1 MDIDKVMIQFSDY
14 IQNKYNIVEDEFI
27 FQKGR
32 DQDYM
37 GHPSEVL
44 VFAEKEPDEYQV
56 RGKTHGQMSHAIK
69 HLIEYDPQYVISVT
83 NRAKKALIQFIQ
95 RRPQYFCKIWDE
107 VRGFSKESGIEAI
120 ERCDTTTLLN
130 TLDVINDKN
139 QLKTPFTKVDGEIKK
154 YGMELENKYNE
165 IIKDKLHA
173 AYVLEK
179 AKNKDYKSAIA
190 KNPVITFKA
199 VDGNGKWR
207 RVWLDFRDGTV
218 IIGNFKNGKTEI
230 NTMYRLNDVG
240 TNKASM
246 IKKFYTKRLRP
257 LDPDIDKALSNGE

>member
-1 MDIDKVMIQFSDY
+1 MIQFIDY
-14 IQNKYNIVEDEFI
+14 IQQKYMLNEDDFV

-44 VFAEKEPDEYQV
+44 VFSEKEPNDYQV

-69 HLIEYDPQYVISVT
+69 HLIEYDPQYVISVA
-83 NRAKKALIQFIQ
+83 NQAKQALIKFLQ
-95 RRPQYFCKIWDE
+95 RRPQYFCKVWDE
-107 VRGFSKESGIEAI
+107 VRGFSKESGIDAVEKC
-120 ERCDTTTLLN
+120 ETLTLLN
-130 TLDVINDKN
+130 TLDIVNDKN

-154 YGMELENKYNE
+154 YGMELENRYNE
-165 IIKDKLHA
+165 IIKDKMKRA
-173 AYVLEK
+173 CVLEQL
-179 AKNKDYKSAIA
+179 KNKDYVKAIE
-190 KNPVITFKA
+190 KNPVISFKCEDA
-199 VDGNGKWR
+199 NGKWR

-218 IIGNFKNGKTEI
+218 IIGNFKDGKTEI
-230 NTMYRLNDVG
+230 NTMYRLNNVG

-257 LDPDIDKALSNGE
+257 LDPDIDKALSGK